1 MRKGARRWVSVRAR
15 WRLRDREL
23 VMRFIFGL
31 STFVLTMILALI
43 AFTYTAINYPTSMRD
58 LLAGAQRVRDA
69 VQLASLP
76 DSYMVWVDIFL
87 QPNQIVLVG
96 FSIAMRI
103 VLGIV
108 FSFFPGARRT
118 REAPRYET
126 RPASSP
132 PPRNSPFGR
141 WG

>member
-1 MRKGARRWVSVRAR
+1 
-15 WRLRDREL
+15 
-23 VMRFIFGL
+23 MRFIFSL
-31 STFVLTMILALI
+31 STFVLTMLLALI

-58 LLAGAQRVRDA
+58 LLAGAQHVRDA

-103 VLGIV
+103 VLSLL
-108 FSFFPGARRT
+108 FSLFPGGRGAQ
-118 REAPRYET
+118 EAPRYAPT
-126 RPASSP
+126 PASSP
-132 PPRNSPFGR
+132 PPSKSPFGR

>member
-1 MRKGARRWVSVRAR
+1 
-15 WRLRDREL
+15 
-23 VMRFIFGL
+23 MRFIFSL
-31 STFVLTMILALI
+31 STFVLTMILAMV
-43 AFTYTAINYPTSMRD
+43 AFTYTAINYPTAMRD
-58 LLAGAQRVRDA
+58 LLAGAGRVRDA

-103 VLGIV
+103 VLSLVYSIL
-108 FSFFPGARRT
+108 PGGRRDREEPRT
-118 REAPRYET
+118 RSAP
-126 RPASSP
+126 AAP
-132 PPRNSPFGR
+132 PPSSKSPFGR

>member
-1 MRKGARRWVSVRAR
+1 M
-15 WRLRDREL
+15 RDREL

-43 AFTYTAINYPTSMRD
+43 AFTYTAINYPTTMRD
-58 LLAGAQRVRDA
+58 LIAGAQRVRDA

-103 VLGIV
+103 VLGIL
-108 FSFFPGARRT
+108 FSFFPGGRRY
-118 REAPRYET
+118 RDAPRT
-126 RPASSP
+126 VSAPAASP
-132 PPRNSPFGR
+132 PPSQSPFGR